1 MARKSRLKPRW
12 VRELA
17 LKRIKKLLE
26 LAEREEKQ
34 ARKNRYA
41 DLARKTAQKYKVRLP
56 KAYKRRICRKCGA
69 LLIPGKT
76 LTVRVS
82 SRTKTVIY
90 VCKKCGNVR
99 RYGYSR
105 EKGQKI
111 NKDKNT

>member
-1 MARKSRLKPRW
+1 VARKSRLKPRW

-17 LKRIKKLLE
+17 LKRAKELLK
-26 LAEREEKQ
+26 LAENEEKQ
-34 ARKNRYA
+34 TRKDRYA

-56 KAYKRRICRKCGA
+56 DVYRRRICRKCGA

-82 SRTKTVIY
+82 SRTRTVIY
-90 VCKKCGNVR
+90 VCRRCGNIR

-105 EKGQKI
+105 EKRQKI
-111 NKDKNT
+111 NKGKNT